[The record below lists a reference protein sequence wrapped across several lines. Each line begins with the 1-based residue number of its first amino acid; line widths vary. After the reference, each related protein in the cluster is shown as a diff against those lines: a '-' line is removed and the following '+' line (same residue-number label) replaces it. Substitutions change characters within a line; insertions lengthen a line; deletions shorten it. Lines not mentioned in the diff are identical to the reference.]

1 MLLYVLGLC
10 YRDDDHISSSP
21 MISSHP
27 IALFLKKKNLP
38 FIIDWF
44 VRLPFVVFTHSYCLY
59 FCYSRSYYWGNK
71 KTKKKERK
79 NRRQKDSART
89 FCSIF
94 LSPFSRSVVRLVS
107 HAHSSYS
114 SVFFAIVK
122 HAHTRMPLIHC
133 IFKMRQKVVSWERK
147 RLITNIIS
155 RELFVVYLTSKEQ

>member
-1 MLLYVLGLC
+1 MLLYVLDLF

-27 IALFLKKKNLP
+27 IALFLKKKTCHLSSTDSFVCP
-38 FIIDWF
+38 LLFSRIRIVYIFVIHDRIIEEK
-44 VRLPFVVFTHSYCLY
+44 
-59 FCYSRSYYWGNK
+59 K

-89 FCSIF
+89 FSSIF

-114 SVFFAIVK
+114 SVFSCHCQART
-122 HAHTRMPLIHC
+122 HACHFFIAFL
-133 IFKMRQKVVSWERK
+133 K
-147 RLITNIIS
+147 
-155 RELFVVYLTSKEQ
+155 